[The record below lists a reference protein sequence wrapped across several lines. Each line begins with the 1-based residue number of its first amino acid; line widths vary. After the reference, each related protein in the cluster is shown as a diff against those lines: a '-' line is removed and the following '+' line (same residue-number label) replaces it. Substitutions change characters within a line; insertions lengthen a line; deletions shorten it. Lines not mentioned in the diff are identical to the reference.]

1 MAVALLLRLA
11 AVVKRSLAVPLVA
24 MVAALPLLPLPHG

>member
-1 MAVALLLRLA
+1 MAVALLLRLL
-11 AVVKRSLAVPLVA
+11 AVVKHSLAVLLVA